1 MARKK
6 APAKRAVRKKTAA
19 EPLAKPSTR
28 IKPLPE
34 TVESPDQLSGR
45 VTALVEA
52 WTAAAATPS
61 AENLDRLAKLSSEL
75 EAGARSVRQQA
86 EASAQA
92 ARVSAMSLRRLRSAV
107 PAVAEAAPQVKPSA
121 PGAKERMAEEEE
133 EGRAVSFGTE
143 AEGATPTK
151 EEDKDKDNNLE
162 SFFQQVSSSVVK
174 AQQQLDMTSLSYAQ
188 ELKDSPIPPSLFS
201 IPKVSA
207 EIKLG
212 LKKGTGSNVLV
223 TVFGK
228 PEDTTN
234 FSETTVSFDVVSA
247 PPPPGGA
254 GIYSAPIPSV
264 IVVGPQRD
272 RAAAAIRSM
281 SGTIRAAT
289 GVDLS
294 TDPATW
300 LPTAIVIR
308 AGAQAVPTDRRA
320 EYLFVKRGDS
330 PDKPVFTVRF
340 TEGKPGE
347 AKIVNITDANLKL
360 ALFDLVATLREWE
373 TSVTLPVKA

>member
-1 MARKK
+1 MATKR
-6 APAKRAVRKKTAA
+6 PPTKRAARKKTAT
-19 EPLAKPSTR
+19 EPPAKPSTR
-28 IKPLPE
+28 IKPLPK
-34 TVESPDQLSGR
+34 TVETPDQLSGR

-52 WTAAAATPS
+52 WTVAAATPS

-107 PAVAEAAPQVKPSA
+107 PTAAEAAPQVKPLA
-121 PGAKERMAEEEE
+121 PGGKERLAEEEE
-133 EGRAVSFGTE
+133 EVRAESFEVGAEVVLPPTE
-143 AEGATPTK
+143 KP
-151 EEDKDKDNNLE
+151 DNTLE
-162 SFFQQVSSSVVK
+162 SFFQQVSSSVIK

-188 ELKDSPIPPSLFS
+188 ELKGSPIPPSLFS

-254 GIYSAPIPSV
+254 GIYSAPIPFV

-300 LPTAIVIR
+300 LPMAIVIR
-308 AGAQAVPTDRRA
+308 AGAQAVPADRRA
-320 EYLFVKRGDS
+320 EYLFVKRGDA

-360 ALFDLVATLREWE
+360 AIFDLVATLREWE
-373 TSVTLPVKA
+373 TSVMLPVKA